1 MTPLG
6 LVLLAATSR
15 AVPQWRPCVT
25 RAARAAIHLSE
36 LPSKSSLKEQ
46 LKQQLQADE
55 RGWPGT
61 ISRESL
67 AMVQELEDA
76 DLPVQN
82 EWTGDYDVLSC
93 DPLTIALEYNEANVV
108 RGGALLRVTAE
119 QDVELRIEIKWRSDE
134 ILPVELNG
142 TVAAATCD
150 DGGATERRVAVVLTD
165 GAVRSPT
172 SGEIQDMMDAQG
184 TLREKAMPA
193 VQRHG
198 GFGATLAIT
207 YHDGDLIILRCQEK
221 QPQCA
226 QGTVV
231 ILSRAEPEAF
241 EESWYKYA
249 RARVYY
255 DALGREKNMD
265 LPMQMPF

>member
-1 MTPLG
+1 MQ
-6 LVLLAATSR
+6 TSQ
-15 AVPQWRPCVT
+15 AVKQ
-25 RAARAAIHLSE
+25 
-36 LPSKSSLKEQ
+36 Q
-46 LKQQLQADE
+46 LKQQLELDE

-61 ISRESL
+61 ISKESL
-67 AMVQELEDA
+67 AMVRALEDA
-76 DLPVQN
+76 DAPEQRPTR
-82 EWTGDYDVLSC
+82 WTGDYEVLSF

-108 RGGALLRVTAE
+108 RGSGLARVTAE
-119 QDVELRIEIKWRSDE
+119 QRVEMRIEIKWRSDE
-134 ILPVELNG
+134 VLPVELNG
-142 TVAAATCD
+142 TVSDA
-150 DGGATERRVAVVLTD
+150 GAPRLTVLLTD

-207 YHDGDLIILRCQEK
+207 YFDDELLILRCREK

-226 QGTVV
+226 VGTVF
-231 ILSRAEPEAF
+231 ILARADADAF
-241 EESWYKYA
+241 DAAWYKYA

-265 LPMQMPF
+265 LPMQMPY